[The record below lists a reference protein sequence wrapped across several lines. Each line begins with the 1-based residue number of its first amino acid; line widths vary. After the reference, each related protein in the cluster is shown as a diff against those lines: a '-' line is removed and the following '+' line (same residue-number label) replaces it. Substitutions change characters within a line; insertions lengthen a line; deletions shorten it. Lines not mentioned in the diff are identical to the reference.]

1 MKQYHEMIDVLQE
14 LINIGIGR
22 AAGMLNEML
31 DTHVI
36 LQVPII
42 RILSRHDLE
51 RELGEIS
58 GNTLSAVQ
66 MGFKGSFSGNALL
79 LFPPE
84 SANNLVSVLTGEDS
98 VEDDMDAIRTG
109 TLTEIGNIVINGVM
123 GSISNAIEKQLSY
136 SVPYYLED
144 SLLNMLQ
151 QDNEVARTDTIILA
165 RTHFIIETHFIYGDI
180 ILFFEVGSFD
190 ALMECVELLMEKTR

>member
-1 MKQYHEMIDVLQE
+1 MKQYQEMTDVLQE

-42 RILSRHDLE
+42 RIFPQQNLE
-51 RELGEIS
+51 QELGEIS
-58 GNTLSAVQ
+58 RNTLSAVR

-123 GSISNAIEKQLSY
+123 GSISNAIGKQLSY
-136 SVPYYLED
+136 SVPSYRED

-151 QDNEVARTDTIILA
+151 QNHDDVRDATIILA
-165 RTHFIIETHFIYGDI
+165 RTHFIIEKHFINGDI

-190 ALMECVELLMEKTR
+190 ALLDCVELLLEKTR

>member
-1 MKQYHEMIDVLQE
+1 MNQYQEMIDVLQE

-51 RELGEIS
+51 WELGGMS

-79 LFPPE
+79 LFPPD

-98 VEDDMDAIRTG
+98 IEDDMDSIRMG
-109 TLTEIGNIVINGVM
+109 TLTEIGNILINCVM
-123 GSISNAIEKQLSY
+123 GSISNAFGKQLSY
-136 SVPYYLED
+136 SLPSYFED

-151 QDNEVARTDTIILA
+151 KNDEDARDATIILA
-165 RTHFIIETHFIYGDI
+165 RTHFIIEKHFINGDI

-190 ALMECVELLMEKTR
+190 ALLDCVKLLLEKTR

>member
-1 MKQYHEMIDVLQE
+1 MQYQEMIDVLQE

-42 RILSRHDLE
+42 RILSQNDLE
-51 RELGEIS
+51 RELGAIS
-58 GNTLSAVQ
+58 RNTLSAVQ

-79 LFPPE
+79 LFPPD

-98 VEDDMDAIRTG
+98 VEDDMDSIRMG

-136 SVPYYLED
+136 SVPSYLEGP
-144 SLLNMLQ
+144 LLNMLQ
-151 QDNEVARTDTIILA
+151 QNNEDAPTDTIILA
-165 RTHFIIETHFIYGDI
+165 RTHFIIKEHFIYGDV

-190 ALMECVELLMEKTR
+190 ALMESVELLIEKTR

>member
-1 MKQYHEMIDVLQE
+1 MKQYQEMIDVLKE

-42 RILSRHDLE
+42 RILSRHDIE
-51 RELGEIS
+51 GEVGGIS
-58 GNTLSAVQ
+58 GNTLAAVQ

-79 LFPPE
+79 LFPPD
-84 SANNLVSVLTGEDS
+84 SAKNLVSVLTGEDS

-136 SVPYYLED
+136 SVPFYLED

-151 QDNEVARTDTIILA
+151 QDDEDARTDTIILA
-165 RTHFIIETHFIYGDI
+165 RTHFIIKEHFIYGDI

-190 ALMECVELLMEKTR
+190 ALMGCVELLMEKTR

>member
-1 MKQYHEMIDVLQE
+1 MKQNQEMIDVLQE

-51 RELGEIS
+51 LELGGIS
-58 GNTLSAVQ
+58 GNTLATVQ
-66 MGFKGSFSGNALL
+66 MGFKGPFSGNALL
-79 LFPPE
+79 LFPPD

-109 TLTEIGNIVINGVM
+109 TITEIGNIVINGVM

-136 SVPYYLED
+136 SVPSYTED
-144 SLLNMLQ
+144 SLLNILHQ
-151 QDNEVARTDTIILA
+151 NGEEALTDTIILA
-165 RTHFIIETHFIYGDI
+165 RTHFIIEKHFIYGDI

-190 ALMECVELLMEKTR
+190 TLMECVELLIEKTR

>member
-1 MKQYHEMIDVLQE
+1 MKQYQEKIDVLQE
-14 LINIGIGR
+14 LINIGIGK

-36 LQVPII
+36 LRVPVI
-42 RILSRHDLE
+42 RILSQQDLE

-58 GNTLSAVQ
+58 RNTLSAVR

-79 LFPPE
+79 LFPPD
-84 SANNLVSVLTGEDS
+84 SANNLVSVLTGEES
-98 VEDDMDAIRTG
+98 IEDDMDSIRMG
-109 TLTEIGNIVINGVM
+109 TLTEIGNILINCVM
-123 GSISNAIEKQLSY
+123 GSISNVLGKQLSY
-136 SVPYYLED
+136 SLPSYFED

-151 QDNEVARTDTIILA
+151 QNDDDAGNASIILA
-165 RTHFIIETHFIYGDI
+165 RTHFIIEKHSINGDI

-190 ALMECVELLMEKTR
+190 ALIESVEQLIEKTR

>member
-1 MKQYHEMIDVLQE
+1 MKQNHENIDVLQE
-14 LINIGIGR
+14 LINIGVGR

-42 RILSRHDLE
+42 RILSQQNLE
-51 RELGEIS
+51 LELGEIS
-58 GNTLSAVQ
+58 RNILAAVR

-79 LFPPE
+79 LFPPD

-98 VEDDMDAIRTG
+98 IEDDMDSIRMG
-109 TLTEIGNIVINGVM
+109 TLTEIGNILINCVM
-123 GSISNAIEKQLSY
+123 GSISNAFGKQLNY
-136 SVPYYLED
+136 SVPSYIED
-144 SLLNMLQ
+144 SILNMLQ
-151 QDNEVARTDTIILA
+151 QNNEDARNATIILA
-165 RTHFIIETHFIYGDI
+165 RTHFIIEEHFINGDI

-190 ALMECVELLMEKTR
+190 TLLECVELLIEKTR

>member
-1 MKQYHEMIDVLQE
+1 MKQYQELIDVLQE

-51 RELGEIS
+51 LELGGIS
-58 GNTLSAVQ
+58 GNTLAAVQ
-66 MGFKGSFSGNALL
+66 MGFKGPFSGNALL
-79 LFPPE
+79 LFPPD

-109 TLTEIGNIVINGVM
+109 TMTEIGNIVINGVM

-136 SVPYYLED
+136 SVPSYIED
-144 SLLNMLQ
+144 SLLNILYQ
-151 QDNEVARTDTIILA
+151 NGEAVRENTIILA
-165 RTHFIIETHFIYGDI
+165 RTHFIIEKHFIYGDI
-180 ILFFEVGSFD
+180 ILIFEVGSFD
-190 ALMECVELLMEKTR
+190 ALMGCVEVLIEKTR

>member
-1 MKQYHEMIDVLQE
+1 MKQNHENIDVLQE
-14 LINIGIGR
+14 LINIGVGR

-42 RILSRHDLE
+42 KILSLRNLE
-51 RELGEIS
+51 LELGEIS
-58 GNTLSAVQ
+58 RNTLSAVR

-79 LFPPE
+79 LFPPD

-98 VEDDMDAIRTG
+98 IEDDLDSIRMG
-109 TLTEIGNIVINGVM
+109 TLTEIGNILINCVM
-123 GSISNAIEKQLSY
+123 GSISNVIGKQLNYSIPSY
-136 SVPYYLED
+136 FED

-151 QDNEVARTDTIILA
+151 QNDEDASTATVILA
-165 RTHFIIETHFIYGDI
+165 RTHFIIEKHSIDGDL
-180 ILFFEVGSFD
+180 ILFFEVGSFA
-190 ALMECVELLMEKTR
+190 ALFDCIEILIEKTR